1 LPPSQIA
8 NDRQIDREITKSP
21 NAITRSPNHQIARSR
36 IGSDREGGASVETGV
51 LGDSALDTA
60 ATRPLGRAA
69 AVSVVVHAG
78 LFVLAVLLARH
89 QPSGGHAV
97 DTREPIDRSV
107 VYLAMPGPAGG
118 GGGGGNRSVAPP
130 RAAEAT
136 GRDRKTVPIARPPA
150 QNVSAPEPEPVPL
163 LALAAI
169 PVAAGSVAMAGV
181 IEPSP
186 TSDPDARGTGDGAG
200 ADRGS
205 GSGVGPGRGPG
216 LDDGTGGGSDE
227 GTYRAGNGVTAPRL
241 LQSIRPQ
248 YTPDAMRARITGV
261 VVLDCV
267 VDANGQVERC
277 RLQRSLD
284 PRHGLD
290 AEAIKAAR
298 LWTFVPGTRLG
309 KAVPVFVRIELS
321 FSIQ

>member
-1 LPPSQIA
+1 M
-8 NDRQIDREITKSP
+8 
-21 NAITRSPNHQIARSR
+21 
-36 IGSDREGGASVETGV
+36 ASVETGV
-51 LGDSALDTA
+51 VGDLARDGA
-60 ATRPLGRAA
+60 ATRRLGRAA
-69 AVSVVVHAG
+69 TVSLVIHAG

-89 QPSGGHAV
+89 PSSRDREV
-97 DTREPIDRSV
+97 DSVERPDRGV

-118 GGGGGNRSVAPP
+118 GGGGGNRSVTPA

-136 GRDRKTVPIARPPA
+136 GRDRVTVPTARPPA
-150 QNVSAPEPEPVPL
+150 PGVSAPEPVPL
-163 LALAAI
+163 LALAAM
-169 PVAAGSVAMAGV
+169 PLANGSVAMAGV
-181 IEPSP
+181 IQPASI
-186 TSDPDARGTGDGAG
+186 SHPDARGSGDGEG
-200 ADRGS
+200 ADRGR

-216 LDDGTGGGSDE
+216 LDDGTGGGSDG
-227 GTYRAGNGVTAPRL
+227 GTFRAGNGVTAPRL

-267 VDANGQVERC
+267 VDAAGQVERC

-290 AEAIKAAR
+290 NEAIKAAY
-298 LWTFVPGTRLG
+298 LWTFAPGTRLG